1 MIRKHSLI
9 NLIDIVLVLILIATV
24 IVFSYL
30 SFNGSERFDFAQK
43 ENLTLTMRVKDI
55 PRKYEGLIKINDNV
69 FCDALAEAFG
79 KVKAVSYTNSS
90 VEFLDKVTNTSS
102 IYKSPD
108 KLDVLMT
115 VECEAHVENNAY
127 VIGNVN
133 VAIGDVLNIS
143 TPSFTFSATIIKIE
157 TNEA

>member
-9 NLIDIVLVLILIATV
+9 SLIDIILVLILILTV
-24 IVFSYL
+24 VVFSYL
-30 SFNGSERFDFAQK
+30 SFIGSERFDFTQK

-69 FCDALAEAFG
+69 FCDALTDAFG

-90 VEFLDKVTNTSS
+90 VEYLDKVTNTSS

-108 KLDVLMT
+108 KLNILMT
-115 VECEAHVENNAY
+115 VECEAHVDSNTY
-127 VIGNVN
+127 VIGDVN
-133 VAIGDVLNIS
+133 VAVGDVLNIS

-157 TNEA
+157 TNEV